1 MGAGIEVGG
10 TSAGTAGPGQI
21 IDPTGEGGGAA
32 EEMAA
37 LTAHRAQ
44 EDAVLAVSGGVIEA
58 DVGTPAEAIAPGT
71 EVKVESDAEVEE
83 YHGAYVCLICFES
96 VRGQPALNCSECD
109 CPLWHIACDKD
120 KKYVDNCPQ
129 CGAIGSVQAFT
140 GANFWSAA
148 PSAMIDLTGE
158 GGGAAAVA
166 ALTAR
171 GAREE
176 DAAPDVGGGV
186 VAADVGGGGG
196 HGGQADEGSGSSG
209 KGKEPAW
216 AEAGPEA
223 GGDGAATSAGAGTVV
238 GIGKGKGRVDN
249 GQARG
254 GKGRSCGERSGGGGG
269 GGRSGHLGGAGS
281 SRAAE
286 GQSEEGSRKRAAPDG
301 DEGGSSGGGKRARG
315 GKPGQCEHNR
325 RRSRCKECGGAGI
338 CQHAR
343 IRSRCKTCKAD
354 KDESMPPD
362 LEEL

>member
-1 MGAGIEVGG
+1 MSEEAGG

-37 LTAHRAQ
+37 LTGHGAQ
-44 EDAVLAVSGGVIEA
+44 EDAVLAVSGGVIAA
-58 DVGTPAEAIAPGT
+58 DVGTPAEAIAAGT

-109 CPLWHIACDKD
+109 CPPWHIACDKD

-209 KGKEPAW
+209 KGKGKEPAW
-216 AEAGPEA
+216 AEAGPEDV
-223 GGDGAATSAGAGTVV
+223 GDGAATSAGTGAV
-238 GIGKGKGRVDN
+238 
-249 GQARG
+249 
-254 GKGRSCGERSGGGGG
+254 
-269 GGRSGHLGGAGS
+269 GGRSK
-281 SRAAE
+281 
-286 GQSEEGSRKRAAPDG
+286 GQE
-301 DEGGSSGGGKRARG
+301 ARG
-315 GKPGQCEHNR
+315 QWSSKRG
-325 RRSRCKECGGAGI
+325 
-338 CQHAR
+338 
-343 IRSRCKTCKAD
+343 
-354 KDESMPPD
+354 
-362 LEEL
+362 

>member
-1 MGAGIEVGG
+1 MDAGIEVQGA
-10 TSAGTAGPGQI
+10 SEGTAAPI
-21 IDPTGEGGGAA
+21 AVIDPTGQGQGAA
-32 EEMAA
+32 EVAA
-37 LTAHRAQ
+37 LIENGAR
-44 EDAVLAVSGGVIEA
+44 EEAVPAVGA
-58 DVGTPAEAIAPGT
+58 DVVAADVVGAPAEAIAAGT

-109 CPLWHIACDKD
+109 CPLWHVACDKD

-158 GGGAAAVA
+158 GGGAAVLA

-209 KGKEPAW
+209 KGKGKEPAW
-216 AEAGPEA
+216 AEAGSEDV
-223 GGDGAATSAGAGTVV
+223 GDGAATSAGTGAV
-238 GIGKGKGRVDN
+238 
-249 GQARG
+249 
-254 GKGRSCGERSGGGGG
+254 
-269 GGRSGHLGGAGS
+269 GGRSK
-281 SRAAE
+281 
-286 GQSEEGSRKRAAPDG
+286 GQE
-301 DEGGSSGGGKRARG
+301 ARG
-315 GKPGQCEHNR
+315 QWSSKRG
-325 RRSRCKECGGAGI
+325 
-338 CQHAR
+338 
-343 IRSRCKTCKAD
+343 
-354 KDESMPPD
+354 
-362 LEEL
+362 